1 MMSVCFICGIESR
14 EFDNASDSESNRVSN
29 NYCIVTIKFLSTK
42 ISALCMVH
50 DHNNFRVQT
59 NSQW

>member
-42 ISALCMVH
+42 ISSLCMVH
-50 DHNNFRVQT
+50 DHNNFCV
-59 NSQW
+59 